1 MSVMYHHME
10 DILQE
15 TKMPL
20 KFSNQ
25 GFIGVPY
32 SKIVLNE

>member
-1 MSVMYHHME
+1 MHPHME

-15 TKMPL
+15 TRQPR

-25 GFIGVPY
+25 DFISLLY
-32 SKIVLNE
+32 SKIVLNG